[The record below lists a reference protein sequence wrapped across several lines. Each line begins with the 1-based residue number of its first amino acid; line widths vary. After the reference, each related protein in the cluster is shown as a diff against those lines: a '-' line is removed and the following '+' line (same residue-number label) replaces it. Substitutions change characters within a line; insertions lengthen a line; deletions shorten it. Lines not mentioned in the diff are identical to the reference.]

1 MINYKMTV
9 TEQNH
14 NILNAL
20 KSLLFFNFNNKQIV
34 EKLDNI

>member
-1 MINYKMTV
+1 MNYKMTV
-9 TEQNH
+9 TEQNY

-20 KSLLFFNFNNKQIV
+20 KSLLFFTFNNEHIV